1 VGNYKSAI
9 SHYALQHR
17 VVSQNGMPVCKVI
30 MFVLRGYNSPP
41 IIEGRLF
48 NGLFWEGQWGGIKG

>member
-9 SHYALQHR
+9 SCYALLHK

-30 MFVLRGYNSPP
+30 MFVLRGGYNSPS
-41 IIEGRLF
+41 IIEV
-48 NGLFWEGQWGGIKG
+48 

>member
-1 VGNYKSAI
+1 VGNYRSAI
-9 SHYALQHR
+9 SCYALLHR

-41 IIEGRLF
+41 IIEV
-48 NGLFWEGQWGGIKG
+48 